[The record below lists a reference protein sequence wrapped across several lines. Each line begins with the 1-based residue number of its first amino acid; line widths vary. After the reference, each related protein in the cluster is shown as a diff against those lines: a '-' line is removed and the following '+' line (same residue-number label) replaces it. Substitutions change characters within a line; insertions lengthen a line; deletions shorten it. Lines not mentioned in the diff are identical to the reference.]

1 MFGLTFQKKTW
12 DLTRLLQDD
21 PSGTVF
27 SSYQF
32 HGIFTF
38 SPHLFQSSMEFGNV
52 QFHQHHYVV
61 MEFKA
66 ARIHDNYT
74 LSRNIKKKNGRII
87 IVFTLLTIRQQVVA
101 GFHTFISILSV
112 TGSLWQALRGLCRAQ
127 LIKRAHVKNSNMN
140 YYVENYKV
148 LTQFSV
154 VEVTRLFSS
163 DAHEVQNLSTN
174 NIEALSSGPEI

>member
-1 MFGLTFQKKTW
+1 MIITHFL
-12 DLTRLLQDD
+12 
-21 PSGTVF
+21 
-27 SSYQF
+27 
-32 HGIFTF
+32 GI
-38 SPHLFQSSMEFGNV
+38 L
-52 QFHQHHYVV
+52 
-61 MEFKA
+61 
-66 ARIHDNYT
+66 
-74 LSRNIKKKNGRII
+74 KKKNGRII

-112 TGSLWQALRGLCRAQ
+112 TDSLWQALRGLCRAQ

-174 NIEALSSGPEI
+174 NIEALSSGPDI